1 MVGRRTILGGFL
13 AAAATPYAGLRAEEN
28 FFAGKTITYIVATKP
43 GGGYDT
49 MGRLVAKYLETH
61 IPDCRIVVKNIP
73 GAGHMVGCQAI
84 YSAKPDGLTI
94 GTFNTSLIYNQLT
107 GALDSDLDLRKM
119 SWVGKAAIESR
130 VIMVSAKSDIIRAED
145 LVSKERVFKVA
156 ATAKGSASHVDAML
170 LARTFGYNFRS
181 IFGFEGT
188 EAELSLLRGETDVVV
203 GSRSSLESFVA
214 SGEGRF
220 LIEFG
225 GAPGSDLRQG
235 DTLAK
240 SPQDR
245 AVLDLI
251 EAQARYA
258 RLTAGPPDIPP
269 ERLQTLRNA
278 YMAALRDPDLLAEAK
293 SLHLPIAP
301 ASGEAV
307 LERIKLALTPS
318 SEIRAIIEDI
328 LK

>member
-1 MVGRRTILGGFL
+1 MVGRRAFLGCIL
-13 AAAATPYAGLRAEEN
+13 AAATTPYVAVRAEED

-49 MGRLVAKYLETH
+49 MGRLLAKYLEIH
-61 IPDCRIVVKNIP
+61 IPGCRVVVKNIP

-84 YSAKPDGLTI
+84 YGANPDGLTI

-130 VIMVSAKSDIIRAED
+130 VIVVSAKSDIVRAED

-170 LARTFGYNFRS
+170 LARTFGYNFKS

-188 EAELSLLRGETDVVV
+188 EAELSLLRGETDAVV
-203 GSRSSLESFVA
+203 GSRSSLETFVA

-235 DTLAK
+235 DALAK
-240 SPQDR
+240 SAQDR

-251 EAQARYA
+251 EAQARFA

-269 ERLQTLRNA
+269 GRLQTLRNA
-278 YMAALRDPDLLAEAK
+278 YMAALSDPNLLSEAK

-318 SEIRAIIEDI
+318 PEIRAIIEDI

>member
-1 MVGRRTILGGFL
+1 MIGRRTILGCIL
-13 AAAATPYAGLRAEEN
+13 SVAAAPYAGLRAEED

-49 MGRLVAKYLETH
+49 MGRLLAKYLEKH
-61 IPDCRIVVKNIP
+61 IPGCRIVVKNIP
-73 GAGHMVGCQAI
+73 GAAHMIGCQAI
-84 YSAKPDGLTI
+84 YNAKPDGLTI

-130 VIMVSAKSDIIRAED
+130 VIVVSAKSDILRAED
-145 LVSKERVFKVA
+145 LVGKERVFKVA

-170 LARTFGYNFRS
+170 LARTFGYNFKS

-188 EAELSLLRGETDVVV
+188 EAELSLLRGETDVIV

-240 SPQDR
+240 SDQDR
-245 AVLDLI
+245 TVLNLI
-251 EAQARYA
+251 EAQARFA

-269 ERLQTLRNA
+269 ERLQILRSA
-278 YMAALRDPDLLAEAK
+278 YMAALNDPDLLAEAK
-293 SLHLPIAP
+293 GLHLPIAP

-318 SEIRAIIEDI
+318 PEIRAIIEDI

>member
-1 MVGRRTILGGFL
+1 MVGRRTFLGCIL
-13 AAAATPYAGLRAEEN
+13 AAATTPYVAVRAEED

-49 MGRLVAKYLETH
+49 MGRLLAKYLEIH
-61 IPDCRIVVKNIP
+61 IPGCRVVVKNIP

-84 YSAKPDGLTI
+84 YGANPDGLTI

-130 VIMVSAKSDIIRAED
+130 VIVVSAKSDIVRAED

-170 LARTFGYNFRS
+170 LARTFGYNFKS

-188 EAELSLLRGETDVVV
+188 EAELSLLRGETDAVV
-203 GSRSSLESFVA
+203 GSRSSLETFVA

-235 DTLAK
+235 DALAK
-240 SPQDR
+240 SAQDR

-251 EAQARYA
+251 EAQARFA
-258 RLTAGPPDIPP
+258 RLTAGPPDIPSG
-269 ERLQTLRNA
+269 RLQTLRNA
-278 YMAALRDPDLLAEAK
+278 YMAALSDPNLLSEAK

-318 SEIRAIIEDI
+318 PEIRAIIEDI